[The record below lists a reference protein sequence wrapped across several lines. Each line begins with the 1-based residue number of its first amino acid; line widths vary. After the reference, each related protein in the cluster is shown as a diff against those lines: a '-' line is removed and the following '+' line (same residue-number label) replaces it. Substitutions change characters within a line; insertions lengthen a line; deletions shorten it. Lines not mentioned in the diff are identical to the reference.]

1 MFIPRR
7 LDSISIA
14 PEPVLAHRELF
25 AFPSTAA
32 IGWATLREGVR
43 RTYASQARW
52 AAPRRGLACAGADA
66 IAHHLC
72 LEAGSMAQAELTAL
86 RTGRQG
92 AQLIDEYSLR
102 FVYAGSGIR
111 GVALRQGDLVELSRV
126 RLLSMEGDRIDHET
140 SVETWTILEPAG

>member
-1 MFIPRR
+1 M
-7 LDSISIA
+7 
-14 PEPVLAHRELF
+14 AH
-25 AFPSTAA
+25 A
-32 IGWATLREGVR
+32 V
-43 RTYASQARW
+43 
-52 AAPRRGLACAGADA
+52 
-66 IAHHLC
+66 
-72 LEAGSMAQAELTAL
+72 LTAL